1 MAHYPA
7 TISAKR
13 AKMVS
18 MTRAFPNVAQA
29 LVALVLATS
38 AMWGQSK
45 SIEDLAPGKMLV
57 APRDAPDSN
66 FAESVIVLLNYSSE
80 SALGLMINRRS
91 SVPISRALHELKS
104 ARDRSD
110 PVYVGGPVE
119 QDGVM
124 ALLRSSVKPDK
135 ADRVFDDVFLVSARP
150 GLEGALAAGKD
161 PKELRIYVGYCGWG
175 PGQLDNEVKL
185 GGWYIF
191 DRSSNL
197 VFDGNPDT
205 IWRRL
210 IGRIEFQMANK
221 RTDPLVAVARDQVKL
236 RPPANIIARL
246 P

>member
-1 MAHYPA
+1 
-7 TISAKR
+7 
-13 AKMVS
+13 
-18 MTRAFPNVAQA
+18 MTRAF
-29 LVALVLATS
+29 LKLARTF
-38 AMWGQSK
+38 AMLPLAGAAVWGQSK
-45 SIEDLAPGKMLV
+45 SVEDLAPGKMLV

-66 FAESVIVLLNYSSE
+66 FAESVIVLLNYSKE

-91 SVPISRALHELKS
+91 SVPISRALHELKG
-104 ARDRSD
+104 AQDRSD

-124 ALLRSSVKPDK
+124 ALLRSSVKPDQ
-135 ADRVFDDVFLVSARP
+135 AERVFDDVFLVSARP

-175 PGQLDNEVKL
+175 AGQLDNEVKL

-210 IGRIEFQMANK
+210 IGRIEFQMAGK
-221 RTDPLVAVARDQVKL
+221 LTGRSVAVVRDPVTL
-236 RPPANIIARL
+236 RPPADFTVRL
-246 P
+246 PSPASRP

>member
-1 MAHYPA
+1 
-7 TISAKR
+7 
-13 AKMVS
+13 
-18 MTRAFPNVAQA
+18 MTRAF
-29 LVALVLATS
+29 LKLARTF
-38 AMWGQSK
+38 AMLPLAGAAVWGQSK
-45 SIEDLAPGKMLV
+45 SVEDLAPGKMLV

-66 FAESVIVLLNYSSE
+66 FAESVIVLLNYSKE

-91 SVPISRALHELKS
+91 SVPISRALHELKG
-104 ARDRSD
+104 AQDRSD

-124 ALLRSSVKPDK
+124 ALLRSSVKPDQ
-135 ADRVFDDVFLVSARP
+135 AERVFDDVFLVSARP

-175 PGQLDNEVKL
+175 AGQLDNEVKL

-210 IGRIEFQMANK
+210 IGRIEFQMA
-221 RTDPLVAVARDQVKL
+221 TL
-236 RPPANIIARL
+236 RWPPANIIARW
-246 P
+246 PSPSSRP